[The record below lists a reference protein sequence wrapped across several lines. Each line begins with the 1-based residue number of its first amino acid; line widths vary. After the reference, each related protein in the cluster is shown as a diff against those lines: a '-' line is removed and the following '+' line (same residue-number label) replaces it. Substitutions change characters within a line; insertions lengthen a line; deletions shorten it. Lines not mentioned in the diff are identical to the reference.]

1 MSIPFDPDRY
11 AYGPFTGGPDPL
23 AAPVDLRAALDAIG
37 EDVMSGSSPA
47 AALRELL
54 RRGVGDR
61 AGLDELTRRVWQRR
75 SRLLRRYRLDGTLG
89 QVRELLDRALAA
101 ERRELFADPS
111 DDARFAE
118 ARLDALPT
126 GTAAAVSELADYPWR
141 SAQAR
146 EDYERIQAL
155 LGTEL
160 LESRFRGIQQALRQV
175 DRAEVERLSR
185 MLAALNELL
194 AAHARGDSHTP
205 QLFERF
211 MAEHGEFFPELSQSG
226 TPAPG
231 HRTVDELVDLLAA
244 RAAAAQRMLNSMT
257 ESQRAELM
265 ALAQQ
270 AFGDPRIAAQLA
282 ALDNALRAMRPG
294 QDWTSGQRFRG
305 NDPLGLGQGAQAMQD
320 LAELDALAEQ
330 LGQGYPGARLEDLDI
345 DALNRQLGDEA
356 TVDARRL
363 AELER
368 ELRRQGMFIQAPD
381 GTLRLSPKAL
391 RRLGESALAD
401 VARRLRSRR
410 GERDARLAG
419 AAGEP
424 SGASKP
430 WQFGDTEPWDVPRT
444 ITNAFRRF
452 AASGTGNIRAP
463 DTADRRVRLGV
474 DDVEVVE
481 TEQRSR
487 AAVALCVDTSWSMVS
502 EGRWLPMKR
511 TALALHHLIR
521 TRFRTDALE
530 LITFGRHAMS
540 VDISELTTLEGT
552 WEQGTNLHH
561 ALLLAGQHLRRQP
574 DAEPTVL
581 VVTDGEPT
589 AHLEPNGEA
598 VFNYPPLRESLART
612 MAEVGR
618 LARLGATITVFMLGE
633 DPRLAAFVD
642 LVARRSGGRVIAP
655 DLDGLGA
662 AVVSDYLRHRG
673 RQRPG

>member
-1 MSIPFDPDRY
+1 MTEPQRFE
-11 AYGPFTGGPDPL
+11 YGPFSGGPDPL
-23 AAPVDLRAALDAIG
+23 APPVDLRAALDAIG
-37 EDVMSGSSPA
+37 EDVMAGSSPA

-61 AGLDELTRRVWQRR
+61 TGLDELTRRLMQRR
-75 SRLLRRYRLDGTLG
+75 SRLQRRHRLDGTLQ

-101 ERRELFADPS
+101 ERRTLFADPS

-118 ARLDALPT
+118 ATLDALPSS
-126 GTAAAVSELADYPWR
+126 TAAAVTELASYEWR
-141 SAQAR
+141 SEQAR
-146 EDYERIQAL
+146 EDYERIREL

-160 LESRFRGIQQALRQV
+160 LESRFRGIKQALQQV
-175 DRAEVERLSR
+175 DRAEVELVAQ

-194 AAHARGDSHTP
+194 AAHARGDPRTP

-211 MAEHGEFFPELSQSG
+211 MAQHGEFFPER
-226 TPAPG
+226 PAN
-231 HRTVDELVDLLAA
+231 VEELIDLLAA

-257 ESQRAELM
+257 EAQRAELA

-270 AFGDPRIAAQLA
+270 AFGDPRIAAQLGN
-282 ALDNALRAMRPG
+282 LDSALRALRPG
-294 QDWTSGQRFRG
+294 QDWTSSGGRFRG
-305 NDPLGLGQGAQAMQD
+305 NDPLGLGEGAQAMQD

-330 LGQGYPGARLEDLDI
+330 LSQAYPGASIEDVDLE
-345 DALNRQLGDEA
+345 ALARQLDDA
-356 TVDARRL
+356 ASVDARRL

-368 ELRRQGMFIQAPD
+368 ELRRQGVFTRAPD
-381 GTLRLSPKAL
+381 GTLRLSPTAL
-391 RRLGESALAD
+391 RRLAESALTD
-401 VARRLRSRR
+401 VVRRLRSRR

-424 SGASKP
+424 SGATRP
-430 WQFGDTEPWDVPRT
+430 WVFGDTEPWDIPRT
-444 ITNAFRRF
+444 VTNAVRRT
-452 AASGTGNIRAP
+452 AAARTGA
-463 DTADRRVRLGV
+463 RVRLAV
-474 DDVEVVE
+474 DDVEVME

-511 TALALHHLIR
+511 TALALHHLVR

-530 LITFGRHAMS
+530 LITFGRHATT
-540 VDISELTTLEGT
+540 VDLGELTALEGT

-561 ALLLAGQHLRRQP
+561 ALLLAGRHLRRHP

-589 AHLEPNGEA
+589 AHLEPDGSA
-598 VFNYPPLRESLART
+598 VFHYPPLPESLART
-612 MAEVGR
+612 LAEVDR
-618 LARLGATITVFMLGE
+618 LSRLGAAITVFMLGD
-633 DPRLAAFVD
+633 DPRLARFVD
-642 LVARRSGGRVIAP
+642 LVARRSGGRVVAP

-662 AVVSDYLRHRG
+662 AVVTDYLRNR
-673 RQRPG
+673 RR

>member
-1 MSIPFDPDRY
+1 MTIPFDPDRY

-23 AAPVDLRAALDAIG
+23 APPVDLRAALDALG

-61 AGLDELTRRVWQRR
+61 AGLDELTRRVWRRR
-75 SRLLRRYRLDGTLG
+75 SQLLRRHRLDGTLQ

-126 GTAAAVSELADYPWR
+126 GTAAAVSELADYQWR

-146 EDYERIQAL
+146 QDYERIREL

-160 LESRFRGIQQALRQV
+160 LESRFRGIRQALRQV
-175 DRAEVERLSR
+175 DRADVERVGR

-194 AAHARGDSHTP
+194 AAHARGDRNTP

-211 MAEHGEFFPELSQSG
+211 MAEHGEFFPEN
-226 TPAPG
+226 P
-231 HRTVDELVDLLAA
+231 RTVDELIDLLAA
-244 RAAAAQRMLNSMT
+244 RAAAAQRMLNSLT
-257 ESQRAELM
+257 EQQRAELM

-270 AFGDPRIAAQLA
+270 AFGDPRLAAQLA
-282 ALDNALRAMRPG
+282 ALDGALRALRPD
-294 QDWTSGQRFRG
+294 QDWASGQRFRG
-305 NDPLGLGQGAQAMQD
+305 NDPLGLGEGAQAMQD

-330 LGQGYPGARLEDLDI
+330 LGQGYPGARLEDLDL

-368 ELRRQGMFIQAPD
+368 ELRRQGVFTRAPD

-401 VARRLRSRR
+401 VVRRLRSRR

-430 WQFGDTEPWDVPRT
+430 WQFGDTEPWDIPRT
-444 ITNAFRRF
+444 VTNAVRRY
-452 AASGTGNIRAP
+452 AASGTPGRP
-463 DTADRRVRLGV
+463 RVRLAV

-487 AAVALCVDTSWSMVS
+487 AAVALCVDTSWSMIQ
-502 EGRWLPMKR
+502 EDRWLPMKR
-511 TALALHHLIR
+511 TALALHHLVR

-530 LITFGRHAMS
+530 LITFGRHAQS
-540 VDISELTTLEGT
+540 VDIGELTALEGT

-561 ALLLAGQHLRRQP
+561 ALLLAGRHLRRQP
-574 DAEPTVL
+574 DAEPIVL
-581 VVTDGEPT
+581 IVTDGEPT
-589 AHLEPNGEA
+589 VHLEPNGEA
-598 VFNYPPLRESLART
+598 NFRYPPAPAVRVHTL
-612 MAEVGR
+612 AEVGR
-618 LARLGATITVFMLGE
+618 LTRLGAAITVFMLGE
-633 DPRLAAFVD
+633 DPRFVAFVD
-642 LVARRSGGRVIAP
+642 LLARRSGGRVIAP

-662 AVVSDYLRHRG
+662 AVISDYLRNR
-673 RQRPG
+673 RR

>member
-1 MSIPFDPDRY
+1 MTLPFDPDRY

-23 AAPVDLRAALDAIG
+23 AAPLDLRAALDAIG

-54 RRGVGDR
+54 RRGAGDR

-75 SRLLRRYRLDGTLG
+75 SRLLRRHRLDGTLQ

-126 GTAAAVSELADYPWR
+126 GTAAAVSELADYQWR

-175 DRAEVERLSR
+175 DQAEVERVGR

-194 AAHARGDSHTP
+194 AAHARGDSRTP
-205 QLFERF
+205 ALFERF
-211 MAEHGEFFPELSQSG
+211 MAEHGEFFPEN
-226 TPAPG
+226 P
-231 HRTVDELVDLLAA
+231 RTVDELIDLLAA

-282 ALDNALRAMRPG
+282 ALDSALRALRPG
-294 QDWTSGQRFRG
+294 QDWSSGQRFRG
-305 NDPLGLGQGAQAMQD
+305 NDPLGLGEGAQAMQD
-320 LAELDALAEQ
+320 LAELEALSEQ
-330 LGQGYPGARLEDLDI
+330 LGQGYPGARLEDLDL

-368 ELRRQGMFIQAPD
+368 ELRRQGMFTQAPD
-381 GTLRLSPKAL
+381 GTPRLSPKAL

-401 VARRLRSRR
+401 VVRRLRSRR

-444 ITNAFRRF
+444 VTNAFRRS
-452 AASGTGNIRAP
+452 AASDAVNPRASGTVNR
-463 DTADRRVRLGV
+463 RRVRLGV

-502 EGRWLPMKR
+502 DGRWLPMKR
-511 TALALHHLIR
+511 TALALHHLVR

-530 LITFGRHAMS
+530 LITFGRHAKT
-540 VDISELTTLEGT
+540 VDIGELTALEGT

-581 VVTDGEPT
+581 IVTDGEPT

-612 MAEVGR
+612 MAEVDR

-662 AVVSDYLRHRG
+662 AVVSDYLRNRR